1 MAAGKDGGAMRS
13 ILPHHRKV
21 RLGLGLI
28 VLIVL
33 AELLSFWSPA
43 VESFV
48 ITCLINVM
56 IVVGLYVLIGNSGVV
71 SFGQISFMALGAY
84 LTGLITVESS
94 RKEFLLP
101 GLPGWLSSIHLDTLP
116 ALVIVVV
123 IVGLVAALVGI
134 PLMRLSGLSAS
145 IATLSLLIISNV
157 LITQSSSIT
166 GGNQTFIGVPV
177 TTTTEVAL
185 IGAILAILVAIWFRR
200 SRIGLLLQASR
211 DDEPAARAAGV
222 SVTRERVVAFAISG
236 ALIGLAGAFHAHFVG
251 SFSPPDFYFEITF
264 TTLAMLVV
272 GGLYSLEGAVVGAL
286 LVSTV
291 QEVLGR
297 LENGEGLG
305 PIHATLHDGVT
316 AIVLACI
323 VIAVM
328 AFRPSG
334 LMGSR
339 QSPDAEPADQADPL
353 PSADP
358 TDDPQAAT

>member
-1 MAAGKDGGAMRS
+1 MADEKGSRSVRSALRHDGR
-13 ILPHHRKV
+13 V
-21 RLGLGLI
+21 RLALGLVGLI
-28 VLIVL
+28 VA
-33 AELLSFWSPA
+33 AELLANWSPA

-48 ITCLINVM
+48 ITTLINVM
-56 IVVGLYVLIGNSGVV
+56 IVVGLYILIGNSGVV

-84 LTGLITVESS
+84 MTGLITVEAS

-101 GLPGWLSSIHLDTLP
+101 DLPGWLSSLHLGTLP

-123 IVGLVAALVGI
+123 LVGLIAALVGI

-185 IGAILAILVAIWFRR
+185 AGAILAIFVAIWFRR
-200 SRIGLLLQASR
+200 SRIGLLLRASR
-211 DDEPAARAAGV
+211 DDEPASRAAGV
-222 SVTRERVVAFAISG
+222 SVTKERVVAFGISG
-236 ALIGLAGAFHAHFVG
+236 ALIGMAGAFYAHFVG
-251 SFSPPDFYFEITF
+251 SFSPDDFYFEITF

-286 LVSTV
+286 LISTI
-291 QEVLGR
+291 QELLGR

-328 AFRPSG
+328 IFRPSG
-334 LMGSR
+334 LMGHR
-339 QSPDAEPADQADPL
+339 EADDVEPVDDEDRPAPMVPADDPE
-353 PSADP
+353 
-358 TDDPQAAT
+358 AAA